1 MSFGLS
7 FHQALPGPTG
17 AHWLDDPSDVSCK
30 DSTRQHPVDDPLLS
44 CKQMPLGTAP
54 TTAPLGFNTGVWRQ
68 HSGWL
73 ARLLSDAGGRAATVR
88 WLP

>member
-1 MSFGLS
+1 MSFCLS

-44 CKQMPLGTAP
+44 C
-54 TTAPLGFNTGVWRQ
+54 N
-68 HSGWL
+68 
-73 ARLLSDAGGRAATVR
+73 RLPHPFT
-88 WLP
+88 WW